1 MIPHFLAI
9 FNRLCLILDDRKLDN
24 LRFSCNHKSSVF
36 LKGEKIMV
44 NVRIDESLKERCPEA
59 ALGLLQCKVEVAP
72 DPEEFLAML
81 NGKIAELSEVEL
93 SQANKRDKIQSTR
106 KAYKALGKE
115 PNRYRSS
122 AEAMCRRIA
131 KERGLYYINN
141 VVDINNYLSIKSGY
155 SMGTYNLAQTKGDI
169 TWMRAPEGTAY
180 RGIGKDVLNIEFLPV
195 LFDEE
200 GPFGNPTSDNDRTMI
215 TDETKDL
222 LLVYYAFDG
231 DADLPALLEE
241 AKDLLKKYAG
251 GIGFEIKILK

>member
-1 MIPHFLAI
+1 MYV
-9 FNRLCLILDDRKLDN
+9 FNRITVNPQLPKRINKLSEISYN
-24 LRFSCNHKSSVF
+24 LWWSWNTEYLRLFKQIDKELWETIEKNPVKF
-36 LKGEKIMV
+36 LKQVSQEKL
-44 NVRIDESLKERCPEA
+44 E
-59 ALGLLQCKVEVAP
+59 
-72 DPEEFLAML
+72 
-81 NGKIAELSEVEL
+81 
-93 SQANKRDKIQSTR
+93 
-106 KAYKALGKE
+106 KALGKE

-155 SMGTYNLAQTKGDI
+155 SMGTYDLAHTKGDI

-195 LFDEE
+195 MFDEE

-215 TDETKDL
+215 TDATKDL

-231 DADLPALLEE
+231 DADLPALLDE
-241 AKDLLKKYAG
+241 AKDLLEKYAG
-251 GIGFEIKILK
+251 GTDFELKILK

>member
-1 MIPHFLAI
+1 M
-9 FNRLCLILDDRKLDN
+9 LILVAVK
-24 LRFSCNHKSSVF
+24 
-36 LKGEKIMV
+36 
-44 NVRIDESLKERCPEA
+44 IDETLKERCPDA
-59 ALGLLQCKVEVAP
+59 ALGLLQAKVAVAP
-72 DPEEFLAML
+72 DPEEFLALL

-93 SQANKRDKIQSTR
+93 SQANKRDKIQTTR

-155 SMGTYNLAQTKGDI
+155 SMGTYDLAKTKGDI
-169 TWMRAPEGTAY
+169 LWMRAPEGTAY

-200 GPFGNPTSDNDRTMI
+200 
-215 TDETKDL
+215 
-222 LLVYYAFDG
+222 
-231 DADLPALLEE
+231 
-241 AKDLLKKYAG
+241 
-251 GIGFEIKILK
+251 

>member
-1 MIPHFLAI
+1 
-9 FNRLCLILDDRKLDN
+9 
-24 LRFSCNHKSSVF
+24 
-36 LKGEKIMV
+36 MV

-59 ALGLLQCKVEVAP
+59 ALGLLQCKVEVYA
-72 DPEEFLAML
+72 DPEEFLALL

-155 SMGTYNLAQTKGDI
+155 SMGTYDLAHTTGDI

-195 LFDEE
+195 MFDEE

-215 TDETKDL
+215 TDATKDL

-231 DADLPALLEE
+231 DADLPALLDE
-241 AKDLLKKYAG
+241 AKDLLEKYAG
-251 GIGFEIKILK
+251 GTDFELNILKIKFDFM

>member
-1 MIPHFLAI
+1 MLV
-9 FNRLCLILDDRKLDN
+9 L
-24 LRFSCNHKSSVF
+24 VT
-36 LKGEKIMV
+36 V
-44 NVRIDESLKERCPEA
+44 NIDESIKERCPEA
-59 ALGLLQCKVEVAP
+59 ALGLLQAKVAVAP
-72 DPEEFLAML
+72 DPEELLALL

-106 KAYKALGKE
+106 RAYKALGKE

-155 SMGTYNLAQTKGDI
+155 SMGTYDLAKTEGEI

-180 RGIGKDVLNIEFLPV
+180 RGIGKDVLNIEFLPA
-195 LFDEE
+195 LFDAQ
-200 GPFGNPTSDNDRTMI
+200 GPFGNPTSDNGRTMI
-215 TDETKDL
+215 TDATEDL

-231 DADLPALLEE
+231 AEALPALLQE
-241 AKDLLKKYAG
+241 AKELLEKYAG
-251 GIGFEIKILK
+251 GKEFETKILI

>member
-1 MIPHFLAI
+1 MIE
-9 FNRLCLILDDRKLDN
+9 
-24 LRFSCNHKSSVF
+24 V
-36 LKGEKIMV
+36 KI
-44 NVRIDESLKERCPEA
+44 DASLKERCPEA
-59 ALGLLQCKVEVAP
+59 ALGLLQCKVSVAASP
-72 DPEEFLAML
+72 TEFLTLL

-93 SQANKRDKIQSTR
+93 SQANKREKIQSTR

-155 SMGTYNLAQTKGDI
+155 SMGTYDLARTTGSI

-195 LFDEE
+195 LFDSE
-200 GPFGNPTSDNDRTMI
+200 GAFGNPTSDNDRTMI
-215 TDETKDL
+215 TADTKDL

-231 DADLPALLEE
+231 ANDLPMLLQE
-241 AKDLLKKYAG
+241 AKDLLEAYAG
-251 GIGFEIKILK
+251 GTACETRILV

>member
-1 MIPHFLAI
+1 
-9 FNRLCLILDDRKLDN
+9 
-24 LRFSCNHKSSVF
+24 
-36 LKGEKIMV
+36 MV
-44 NVRIDESLKERCPEA
+44 TIRIDESLKERCPEA
-59 ALGLLQCKVEVAP
+59 ALGLLQCQVAVAP

-93 SQANKRDKIQSTR
+93 SQANKREKIQSTR

-122 AEAMCRRIA
+122 SEAMCRRIA

-155 SMGTYNLAQTKGDI
+155 SMGTYDLAHTKGDI

-231 DADLPALLEE
+231 EADLPGLLEE
-241 AKDLLKKYAG
+241 AKELLEKYAG
-251 GIGFEIKILK
+251 GKDFETKILK

>member
-1 MIPHFLAI
+1 
-9 FNRLCLILDDRKLDN
+9 
-24 LRFSCNHKSSVF
+24 
-36 LKGEKIMV
+36 MV

-59 ALGLLQCKVEVAP
+59 ALGLLQCKVEVYA
-72 DPEEFLAML
+72 DPEEFLALL

-93 SQANKRDKIQSTR
+93 SQANKRDKIQSAR

-155 SMGTYNLAQTKGDI
+155 SMGTYDLAHTTGDI

-195 LFDEE
+195 MFDEE

-215 TDETKDL
+215 TDSTKDL

-231 DADLPALLEE
+231 DADLPQLLDE
-241 AKDLLKKYAG
+241 AKDLLEKYAG
-251 GIGFEIKILK
+251 GIDFELKILK

>member
-1 MIPHFLAI
+1 
-9 FNRLCLILDDRKLDN
+9 
-24 LRFSCNHKSSVF
+24 
-36 LKGEKIMV
+36 MV

-155 SMGTYNLAQTKGDI
+155 SMGTYDLARTKGGI
-169 TWMRAPEGTAY
+169 TWMRAPEGTTY

-231 DADLPALLEE
+231 DADLPGLLEE
-241 AKDLLKKYAG
+241 AKDLLEKYAG
-251 GIGFEIKILK
+251 GKDFETKILK

>member
-1 MIPHFLAI
+1 
-9 FNRLCLILDDRKLDN
+9 
-24 LRFSCNHKSSVF
+24 
-36 LKGEKIMV
+36 MV
-44 NVRIDESLKERCPEA
+44 NVRIDESLKERCPDA
-59 ALGLLQCKVEVAP
+59 ALGLLQCKVEVYA

-155 SMGTYNLAQTKGDI
+155 SMGTYDLAHTTGDI

-231 DADLPALLEE
+231 DADLPGLLEE
-241 AKDLLKKYAG
+241 AKDLLEKYAG
-251 GIGFEIKILK
+251 GTDFELKILK

>member
-1 MIPHFLAI
+1 
-9 FNRLCLILDDRKLDN
+9 
-24 LRFSCNHKSSVF
+24 
-36 LKGEKIMV
+36 MV
-44 NVRIDESLKERCPEA
+44 NVRIDESLKERCQEA
-59 ALGLLQCKVEVAP
+59 ALGLLQCKVDVYA

-93 SQANKRDKIQSTR
+93 SQANKREKIQSTR

-155 SMGTYNLAQTKGDI
+155 SMGTYDLAHTKGDI
-169 TWMRAPEGTAY
+169 IWMRAPEGTAY

-215 TDETKDL
+215 TDATKDL

-231 DADLPALLEE
+231 DGDLPALLEE
-241 AKDLLKKYAG
+241 AKELLEKYAG
-251 GIGFEIKILK
+251 GVDFECKILK